1 MVSANRGRLA
11 VRSHLLQK
19 ICDGS
24 MITARSSANKLSIAI
39 PTERNGNDINHTKGH
54 NNSARM
60 AIDQQSTKNTSYRKN
75 FSID

>member
-1 MVSANRGRLA
+1 
-11 VRSHLLQK
+11 
-19 ICDGS
+19 